1 MSDFMHKLAESL
13 RVREQYLE
21 DHSSHPVFN
30 SREGNS
36 FREDYEALVN
46 EVKDFSDR
54 VQGLAAAGKE
64 YDEHFTRKISD
75 ENDHLSVK
83 IDAWAKKLEKE

>member
-30 SREGNS
+30 SKEGKG
-36 FREDYEALVN
+36 FREDYEALVA
-46 EVKDFSDR
+46 EVKEFSDR
-54 VQGLAAAGKE
+54 VRGLAAAGKE
-64 YDEHFTRKISD
+64 YDEHFTREISD

-83 IDAWAKKLEKE
+83 IDAWARKLGKE